1 MDGLIVIWSI
11 MLSNHIAATQLPEGV
26 VASYHRALTGRG
38 RGNAITP
45 KAEKGYKE
53 PTLVEGI

>member
-11 MLSNHIAATQLPEGV
+11 MLSKHIAATQLPEGV

-45 KAEKGYKE
+45 KAEQR
-53 PTLVEGI
+53 L